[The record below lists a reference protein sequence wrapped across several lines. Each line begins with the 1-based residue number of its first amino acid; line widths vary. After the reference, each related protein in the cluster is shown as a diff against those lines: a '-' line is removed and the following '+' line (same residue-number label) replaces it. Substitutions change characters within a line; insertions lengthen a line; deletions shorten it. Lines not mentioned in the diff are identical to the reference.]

1 MFPIGSFPTFSP
13 ALPSDLERCRNSQLP
28 PRKFRPRFTML
39 FINGS
44 VLQQIHGSLTVQLI
58 TMAEES
64 LISSLYPPPP
74 AYYKYF
80 TSENVNRAKELEA
93 SNGEIPEDAKYLE
106 FLTPPRQPEGET
118 YRSFGNVWQFND
130 KIPQLEDM
138 GIPQLYKPSDVPDG
152 DDSQAK
158 ILALKK
164 LIKSLLLNFLEVV
177 GVMSVDPKEFSLK
190 VEHIRTILI
199 NIHHLLNEYRP
210 HQSRESLILLMENQ
224 VETKKNEILEIKR
237 VCSEVE
243 DKIKSLVEIYVDG
256 KAEVKHED
264 DELQPPQEVRS
275 EMDVDPVV

>member
-1 MFPIGSFPTFSP
+1 MV
-13 ALPSDLERCRNSQLP
+13 
-28 PRKFRPRFTML
+28 L
-39 FINGS
+39 FINGG
-44 VLQQIHGSLTVQLI
+44 VICLIHGSLAAQPI
-58 TMAEES
+58 TMTEES

-80 TSENVNRAKELEA
+80 TSENVNKVKELEA
-93 SNGEIPEDAKYLE
+93 SKGEIPEDAKYLE
-106 FLTPPRQPEGET
+106 FLTPPPQPEGET

-138 GIPQLYKPSDVPDG
+138 GIPQLYKPSDIPGG

-177 GVMSVDPKEFSLK
+177 GVMSVDPKEFSQK

-237 VCSEVE
+237 VCAEVE
-243 DKIKSLVEIYVDG
+243 DKIKSLVEVYVDG
-256 KAEVKHED
+256 KVEVKHD
-264 DELQPPQEVRS
+264 DEEPQPSDETKR
-275 EMDVDPVV
+275 EMDIEPVV